1 MSCLW
6 HQGSPAGQEARLQ
19 PSSHLVQPLHIKF
32 KRCETAAWGT
42 GEADPTTMWFGVQ
55 IQPWVKPS
63 ATLLSFGCWLF
74 RYKYEHGGEA
84 WAAFTCLGA
93 AESFPSLHERG

>member
-42 GEADPTTMWFGVQ
+42 GEADPTTDVVWGLD
-55 IQPWVKPS
+55 S
-63 ATLLSFGCWLF
+63 ALGKTFCCPFIFWLL
-74 RYKYEHGGEA
+74 
-84 WAAFTCLGA
+84 AF
-93 AESFPSLHERG
+93 SL